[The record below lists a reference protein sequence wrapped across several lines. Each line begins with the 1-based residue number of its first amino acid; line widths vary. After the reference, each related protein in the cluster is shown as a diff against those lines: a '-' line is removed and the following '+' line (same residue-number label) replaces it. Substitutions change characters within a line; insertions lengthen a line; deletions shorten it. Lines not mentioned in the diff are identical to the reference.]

1 MILVF
6 LLSWGNFYIT
16 YNLAGIARTMP
27 TFIFAGIV
35 FGSSPI
41 YPALATVV
49 FVPGLVLV
57 VIAERFRARAA
68 RAMARSRAI

>member
-1 MILVF
+1 
-6 LLSWGNFYIT
+6 
-16 YNLAGIARTMP
+16 MP